1 MATTKREVARKA
13 MTSGSVCGPRILMLL
28 GNNPFPQDERVR
40 REARSLVEAG
50 YRVAVIAPC
59 AAGQASREWVEG
71 ILVYRYRL
79 SIRPTTAVGYILEY
93 AATMIMT
100 TYLVI
105 RDLIDHGF
113 DAIHAHN
120 PPDTFVLICAP
131 LRFMFGRKYVF
142 DFHDLTP
149 DLYEARFPN
158 SANAKVSKT
167 LTMLLGL
174 SCKLSNHIF
183 ATNESYKRAAQR
195 HAGGSSRKISVVR
208 NGPDAT
214 DLLPIQDQDEGE
226 SRPEITRIG
235 YLGVMGYQ
243 DGIDHLLRAV
253 WYFTTDLGRTNVELV
268 LIGDG
273 DARESLERYAAK
285 LGIEQYVRFTGYL
298 DSADW
303 RPLLASMDICVVPD
317 PSNSYNDRSTIV
329 KLMDYM
335 ALSKP
340 TVGFDLAESR
350 VTAKGAALLVRPNDD
365 RAFAQGLAELID
377 DPSRRSSMGASGRR
391 RVESE
396 LAWEVSAR
404 RLVGVYDSLLGRPAG
419 SERGAGRSGG
429 GRARVE
435 LVQDERSALS
445 LWSDW
450 DRLAS
455 EASRPF
461 ATPSWCLSWWLH
473 AAPLDTELSVCV
485 VEEGGEIVGLAPFCI
500 GRRAGVRIVRP
511 LAYGAGVR
519 IEPLCHP
526 GREREV
532 GHRIATALA
541 GAREATIVELPGLPV
556 QSPWPGILAEG
567 MGGAVS
573 TSRTMLSPFV
583 KLADRSFED
592 WLASRGRHFRKRMA
606 AGKRRLEDAGGVFR
620 LSGPAEVEAD
630 LRAFARLHY
639 KRWSDRG
646 GSRRLSSSLERTV
659 LASTRQLLPQGR
671 LRVWSLEIGGQI
683 VASEVFLAA
692 GGHVSAWLGGF
703 DEGSERFSP
712 SLQLIL
718 RALEDGFE
726 RGDERLDLG
735 PSAEPDFKA
744 RFAGSGEQLAWFS
757 IRPRGRGLSRAR
769 AVATANAA
777 PHRLGERLNPGQKS
791 WIRKVVPRI

>member
-1 MATTKREVARKA
+1 

-28 GNNPFPQDERVR
+28 GNNEFPQDERVR

-50 YRVAVIAPC
+50 YRVAVIAPR
-59 AAGQASREWVEG
+59 AAGQASREWVNG
-71 ILVYRYRL
+71 VLTYRYWRN
-79 SIRPTTAVGYILEY
+79 ITPRTGIGYFLEY
-93 AATMIMT
+93 AITMTMT
-100 TYLVI
+100 TVLVI
-105 RDLIDHGF
+105 RDLIDHDF

-120 PPDTFVLICAP
+120 PPDIFVMICAP
-131 LRFMFGRKYVF
+131 LRMILGKKYVF

-149 DLYEARFPN
+149 ELYEARFQGRARSSIS
-158 SANAKVSKT
+158 SALA
-167 LTMLLGL
+167 LLVRL
-174 SCKLSNHIF
+174 SCKLSDHVL
-183 ATNESYKRAAQR
+183 ATNESYERAAQKY
-195 HAGGSSRKISVVR
+195 AGHLSPKTTVVR
-208 NGPDAT
+208 NGPDAAE
-214 DLLPIQDQDEGE
+214 LAPVQAQDEEELRRGV
-226 SRPEITRIG
+226 TRIG

-253 WYFTTDLGRTNVELV
+253 SYFITDLGRADVEVV

-273 DARESLERYAAK
+273 DAREDLERYAAK
-285 LGIEQYVRFTGYL
+285 LGLKEYVRFTGYL
-298 DSADW
+298 ESADW

-317 PSNSYNDRSTIV
+317 PSNSYTDRSTIV

-350 VTAKGAALLVRPNDD
+350 VTAKDAALLVRPNDD

-377 DPSRRSSMGASGRR
+377 DPLRCRAMGAYGRR

-396 LAWEVSAR
+396 LAWEISAR
-404 RLVGVYDSLLGRPAG
+404 RLVGVYDRLLGPPAG
-419 SERGAGRSGG
+419 SQRQARRIGLRRGG
-429 GRARVE
+429 VE

-455 EASRPF
+455 EAGRPF
-461 ATPSWCLSWWLH
+461 SAPSWCLSWWLH
-473 AAPLDTELSVCV
+473 AAPLDVELAVCV
-485 VEEGGEIVGLAPFCI
+485 VEEKGRVVGLGPFCI
-500 GRRAGVRIVRP
+500 SHRAGVRIVRP
-511 LAYGAGVR
+511 LAYDAGVG
-519 IEPLCHP
+519 IEPLCTP

-541 GAREATIVELPGLPV
+541 GASGATIVELPGVPV
-556 QSPWPGILAEG
+556 QSPWPGVLAEG
-567 MGGAVS
+567 MGGAVLS

-583 KLADRSFED
+583 HLGGRSFED
-592 WLASRGRHFRKRMA
+592 WRASRGRHFRKRMA
-606 AGKRRLEDAGGVFR
+606 AGKRRLGDAGGVFR

-630 LRAFARLHY
+630 LRAFADLHY
-639 KRWSDRG
+639 ERWGRRG
-646 GSRRLSSSLERTV
+646 GSRRLYPSLEQTV
-659 LASTRQLLPQGR
+659 MASARHLVPQGR

-703 DEGSERFSP
+703 DGASERLSP

-735 PSAEPDFKA
+735 PSDRPDFKA
-744 RFAGSGEQLAWFS
+744 RFTESAERLAWVT
-757 IRPRGRGLSRAR
+757 IRPRGSGRWRGR
-769 AVATANAA
+769 AVAAAIAA
-777 PHRLGERLNPGQKS
+777 PHRVGERLSPEQKS
-791 WIRKVVPRI
+791 AIRKVVPRI